1 MNELVAH
8 IKAENAKTAAW
19 VAEDPENRWAGY
31 VVEDLAHWAEY
42 DIYTVAEYEQYML
55 DVSYS
60 DLYKEIYGVRP
71 RYAAG
76 SVSQEDYDRLLD
88 RLEDHNEDVAY
99 YDYLDRLEEEDDKEA
114 AELLPT
120 KYEALAIRAGYA
132 A

>member
-42 DIYTVAEYEQYML
+42 NIHTVAEYEQYML

-60 DLYKEIYGVRP
+60 DLYKEVYGVRP

-76 SVSQEDYDRLLD
+76 SVTQEDYDRLLD
-88 RLEDHNEDVAY
+88 CLEDHNEDMSY
-99 YDYLDRLEEEDDKEA
+99 YDYCDRIDAEAEMEEAK
-114 AELLPT
+114 LLPN
-120 KYEALAIRAGYA
+120 KYEAMALRAGYEA
-132 A
+132 

>member
-42 DIYTVAEYEQYML
+42 NIHTVAEYEQYML

-60 DLYKEIYGVRP
+60 DLYKEVYGVRP

-76 SVSQEDYDRLLD
+76 SVSQEDYDFLLD
-88 RLEDHNEDVAY
+88 CLEAQREAEKEWAA
-99 YDYLDRLEEEDDKEA
+99 EEAAAEKLA
-114 AELLPT
+114 AELAPT
-120 KYEALAIRAGYA
+120 KYEAMAIRAGYEP
-132 A
+132 